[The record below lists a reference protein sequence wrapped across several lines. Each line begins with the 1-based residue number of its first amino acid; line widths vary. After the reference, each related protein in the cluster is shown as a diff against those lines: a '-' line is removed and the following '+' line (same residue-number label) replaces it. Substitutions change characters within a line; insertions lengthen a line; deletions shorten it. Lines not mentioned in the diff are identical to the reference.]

1 MIVYHGGY
9 CEIQTPEIKPS
20 RNNKDFGPGFYCSE
34 LLSEA
39 ERWSRRFDT
48 PVVSFYES
56 FIDGADP
63 LDMQEYLQTQLTT
76 EILAVELAQST
87 SKFIGIKDHQI
98 LIGYMKVNDEKDAIE
113 IQRLYLLKDY
123 QNKGLGQR
131 LLDEANR
138 YAKTKQKRYLRLAVY
153 EKNHAAIR
161 FYERYGFKKIG
172 IKHFLL
178 GKQDRICPILEKKV
192 L

>member
-1 MIVYHGGY
+1 M
-9 CEIQTPEIKPS
+9 
-20 RNNKDFGPGFYCSE
+20 NNQITLAYLDYDDLDALQVVS
-34 LLSEA
+34 
-39 ERWSRRFDT
+39 
-48 PVVSFYES
+48 VVSFYES

-63 LDMQEYLQTQLTT
+63 LDMQRYLQTQLTT

-131 LLDEANR
+131 LLDEANH
-138 YAKTKQKRYLRLAVY
+138 YAKTKQKRYLRLGVY
-153 EKNHAAIR
+153 EKNYAGIR
-161 FYERYGFKKIG
+161 FYERHGFKKIG
-172 IKHFLL
+172 IKHFPL
-178 GKQDRICPILEKKV
+178 GKQDRICPILEKEI
-192 L
+192 